1 MNRIYCLLAASLV
14 VFGAASPAS
23 AASEDEQAK
32 ACRGDAMH
40 FCAVDIPNKEKITAC
55 MKQHL
60 DELSPPC
67 RAMFKGGKKD
77 GNKSGNKNGDQGASQ

>member
-1 MNRIYCLLAASLV
+1 MNRIYCLFAASLV
-14 VFGAASPAS
+14 VLGAASPAS

-40 FCAVDIPNKEKITAC
+40 FCAAEIPNKEKITAC

-77 GNKSGNKNGDQGASQ
+77 GGKNGDQGASQ

>member
-1 MNRIYCLLAASLV
+1 MNRTFALLAAA
-14 VFGAASPAS
+14 FAAIS
-23 AASEDEQAK
+23 AVTAANAATEDDQAK

-40 FCAVDIPNKEKITAC
+40 FCAADIPNRQKITAC

-60 DELSPPC
+60 DELSPAC

-77 GNKSGNKNGDQGASQ
+77 DAKANAASQ

>member
-1 MNRIYCLLAASLV
+1 MNRVYALLAASLAAL
-14 VFGAASPAS
+14 GAVT
-23 AASEDEQAK
+23 AANAATEDDQAK

-40 FCAVDIPNKEKITAC
+40 FCAADIPSKEKITAC

-60 DELSPPC
+60 DELSPAC

-77 GNKSGNKNGDQGASQ
+77 DAKAASQ

>member
-1 MNRIYCLLAASLV
+1 MKRTYAVLAAGLV
-14 VFGAASPAS
+14 AFSAVTAAH
-23 AASEDEQAK
+23 AATQDDQSR

-40 FCAVDIPNKEKITAC
+40 FCAADIPNREKITAC

-77 GNKSGNKNGDQGASQ
+77 DAKADAASQ